1 MTRICYFGTYRDYYP
16 RNTVHLRA
24 LRSAGMEVLECH
36 RPLLPATFDKTDSL
50 FRPLALARTV
60 LAAAATYALLTIR
73 YLLVKPHDIIMVGYI
88 GHWDVLV
95 AKVLALLFGR
105 TLVFDAFVSIHD
117 SVVNDRR
124 LLTPSSWKARLLFGL
139 ERFVYRL
146 CDLIL
151 MDTHEHA
158 RYLSDTF
165 AIPLD
170 RIAVIPLGVDE
181 DVFFPKAAEWPSS
194 CFTVLHYSYCA
205 PLHGSLFVVDAAA
218 ALADRPDIRFQLV
231 GDGQQRREA
240 QRVASARGLSSVAFT
255 QIVPPQELAQRIA
268 QADVCL
274 GVFGTSEKVGRV
286 IPNKVLQAMA
296 MKKPVVTA
304 RSAAVERYFTD
315 KIHLLY
321 CEAGSG
327 AAIAAA
333 VVALK
338 DDPALRES
346 LAAEGHRRWRELFS
360 GASVK
365 AALEKALLG
374 FSAPS

>member
-16 RNTVHLRA
+16 RNTIQIRA
-24 LRSAGMEVLECH
+24 LRSAGFEVLECH
-36 RPLLPATFDKTDSL
+36 RPLLAATFDKTGSL
-50 FRPLALARTV
+50 FRPLALAGAA

-73 YLLVKPHDIIMVGYI
+73 YFLVKPHDIIVVGYI

-95 AKVLALLFGR
+95 AKALALLYGR

-124 LLTPSSWKARLLFGL
+124 LLSPSSLAARLLFRY
-139 ERFVYRL
+139 ERFVYGL

-158 RYLSDTF
+158 RYVSDTF
-165 AIPLD
+165 AVPLD
-170 RIAVIPLGVDE
+170 RIATIPLGVDE

-205 PLHGSLFVVDAAA
+205 PLHGALFVVEAAA
-218 ALADRPDIRFQLV
+218 ALAGRADIRFALV

-240 QRVASARGLSSVAFT
+240 QAAASARGLSSVAFT
-255 QIVPPQELAQRIA
+255 PIMPLQELAQRIA

-286 IPNKVLQAMA
+286 IPNKVLQSMA

-304 RSAAVERYFTD
+304 RSAAVARYFTD

-321 CEAGSG
+321 CDAGSG

-333 VVALK
+333 VAALK
-338 DDPALRES
+338 DDHALRER
-346 LAAEGHRRWRELFS
+346 LAQEGYRRWRELFS

-365 AALEKALLG
+365 TALEKALSR
-374 FSAPS
+374 FSGPV